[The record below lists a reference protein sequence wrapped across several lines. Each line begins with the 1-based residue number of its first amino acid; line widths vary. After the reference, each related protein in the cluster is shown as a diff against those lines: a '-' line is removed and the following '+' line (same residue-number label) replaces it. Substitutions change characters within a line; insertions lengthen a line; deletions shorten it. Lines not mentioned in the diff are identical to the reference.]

1 MTGYDYDLFVIG
13 AGSGGVRAARMSAGY
28 GARVAIAEE
37 RHFGGTCVNIGCVPK
52 KLMVYASH
60 FGEDFRDAA
69 GYGWSLEGAEF
80 DWQTLI
86 ANKDREIA
94 RLNGIYEKL
103 LNNAGVAIFETRA
116 SVVDEHTIDLGGQ
129 QVTAA
134 HILVATGGKP
144 AQAEIPGREHTLVS
158 DDVFYLETQPERI
171 LIVGGGY
178 IGVEFAGVFNGLGSR
193 TTLVHRGPAILRGFD
208 EDLRHFLAREMDKK
222 DVSLR
227 FNQTIKS
234 VAKGQGGLTVEFSD
248 GTQAD
253 FDQILYAVGRSPNT
267 QGLGLEDA
275 GVALD
280 PRGAIQV
287 DEYFRT
293 NIPSVLAIGDVTDR
307 LQLTPVALAE
317 GMAVARTL
325 FQDTPSRVDYGDIPT
340 AVFSQPPIATVGLT
354 EEEARTQFGK
364 IDIYRA
370 EFKPMRHTLSVNEE
384 RALMKL
390 VVERESQR
398 ILGAHMA
405 GMDAPEIIQG
415 VAIAIKAGATK
426 SDFDATI
433 GIHPTTAEE
442 FVTMREK
449 EPESDANAA
458 AE

>member
-13 AGSGGVRAARMSAGY
+13 AGSGGVRAARMSANH

-60 FGEDFRDAA
+60 FGEDFKDAA
-69 GYGWSLEGAEF
+69 GYGWTLGKPDF
-80 DWQTLI
+80 DWETLI
-86 ANKDREIA
+86 ANKDREIS

-103 LNNAGVAIFETRA
+103 LNNAGVEIFESRA
-116 SVVDEHTIDLGGQ
+116 TLLDEHTIDVGGKP
-129 QVTAA
+129 VTAA

-144 AQAEIPGREHTLVS
+144 AEAAIPGRELTLVS
-158 DDVFYLETQPERI
+158 DDVFYLDKQPDRI

-178 IGVEFAGVFNGLGSR
+178 IGVEFAGVFNGLGSK
-193 TTLVHRGPAILRGFD
+193 TTLVHRGPVFLRGFD
-208 EDLRHFLAREMDKK
+208 EDLRHFLAREMDRKGAT
-222 DVSLR
+222 LR
-227 FNQTIKS
+227 FNQTITA
-234 VAKGQGGLTVEFSD
+234 VTKGQDGLTAEFSD
-248 GTQAD
+248 GSREE
-253 FDQILYAVGRSPNT
+253 FDQVLYAVGRIPNT
-267 QGLGLEDA
+267 QGMGLENA

-280 PRGAIQV
+280 DRGAVQV

-293 NIPSVLAIGDVTDR
+293 NIPSILAIGDVTDR

-325 FQDTPSRVDYGDIPT
+325 FQDSPSRVDYVDIPT
-340 AVFSQPPIATVGLT
+340 AVFSQPPISTVGLT
-354 EEEARTQFGK
+354 EEEAREQFGK
-364 IDIYRA
+364 VDIYRA
-370 EFKPMRHTLSVNEE
+370 DFRPMRHTLSGNEE

-390 VVERESQR
+390 IVERDSER
-398 ILGAHMA
+398 VLGAHMA

-426 SDFDATI
+426 DVFDATI

-449 EPESDANAA
+449 QPDPSASEA